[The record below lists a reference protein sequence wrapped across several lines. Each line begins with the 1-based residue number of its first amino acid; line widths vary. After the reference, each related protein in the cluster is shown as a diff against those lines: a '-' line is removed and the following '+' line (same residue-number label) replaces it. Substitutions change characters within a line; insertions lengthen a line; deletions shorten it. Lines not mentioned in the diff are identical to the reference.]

1 MPPSIPWTPE
11 PPLSADYGALEAR
24 ITELEI
30 KLTFADDT
38 VEALNATVFRQQQQI
53 DSLVQELRMLRQ
65 QVQSSQP
72 GEQRSLRDE
81 MPPHY

>member
-1 MPPSIPWTPE
+1 MPPRKPLKPE
-11 PPLSADYGALEAR
+11 QPLSADHGALEAR

-30 KLTFADDT
+30 KLSFAEDT
-38 VEALNATVFRQQQQI
+38 VEVLNAAVFRQQQQI
-53 DSLVQELRMLRQ
+53 DSLVQEIRMLRQ

-81 MPPHY
+81 IPPHY